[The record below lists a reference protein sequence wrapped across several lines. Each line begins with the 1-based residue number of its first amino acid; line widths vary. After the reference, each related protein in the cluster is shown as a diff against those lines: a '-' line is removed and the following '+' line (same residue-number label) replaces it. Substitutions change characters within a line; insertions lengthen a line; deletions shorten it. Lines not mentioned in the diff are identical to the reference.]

1 MQPALPDLASIPPR
15 RIRPSRA
22 TKSDPLPFVT
32 DEYSI
37 LASRSPSVSP
47 EHSRANSFSTSEP
60 QPEFRSTYPT
70 LGAVAHHIT
79 SSVEDAD
86 SSPETTN
93 LLQETFREDLQ
104 SAGFT
109 MVRQKSFKVA
119 PQPTLNEEAP
129 TTTATGSR
137 YSVLA
142 IEEPESDD
150 DVDCDV
156 PDASPPVI
164 AEKQPTNNKKKNR
177 KPKKNKKKRT
187 DVKPPGHGQA
197 NAAPNRYVEKFWNM
211 VQQRKPK
218 AGAKGRAKVKGNV
231 GGGRR
236 LLNIIL
242 RPEILILIAWVVLAT
257 LVKRIFKIQT
267 GHN

>member
-1 MQPALPDLASIPPR
+1 
-15 RIRPSRA
+15 
-22 TKSDPLPFVT
+22 
-32 DEYSI
+32 
-37 LASRSPSVSP
+37 
-47 EHSRANSFSTSEP
+47 
-60 QPEFRSTYPT
+60 
-70 LGAVAHHIT
+70 VAHH
-79 SSVEDAD
+79 SSSSAEDAD
-86 SSPETTN
+86 SSSETSN
-93 LLQETFREDLQ
+93 LPQETFREDLQ

-109 MVRQKSFKVA
+109 MVRQKSSKFA
-119 PQPTLNEEAP
+119 PQATPYEEAP
-129 TTTATGSR
+129 TATATGSR

-150 DVDCDV
+150 DMDCDV

-187 DVKPPGHGQA
+187 DIKPPGHGQA

-211 VQQRKPK
+211 VQQRKPN
-218 AGAKGRAKVKGNV
+218 AGAKGGAKAKGNV

-242 RPEILILIAWVVLAT
+242 RPEILILIAWFVLAT
-257 LVKRIFKIQT
+257 LVKKIFKIEVGQ
-267 GHN
+267 N

>member
-32 DEYSI
+32 DKTSI

-60 QPEFRSTYPT
+60 QPEFRLTYST
-70 LGAVAHHIT
+70 LGAVAHH
-79 SSVEDAD
+79 SSSSAEEAD
-86 SSPETTN
+86 GSP
-93 LLQETFREDLQ
+93 QETFREDLQ

-109 MVRQKSFKVA
+109 MVRQKSSKFA
-119 PQPTLNEEAP
+119 PQATPNEEAP
-129 TTTATGSR
+129 TATVTGSR

-142 IEEPESDD
+142 IEELESDD
-150 DVDCDV
+150 DVNCEA
-156 PDASPPVI
+156 PDASPLVI
-164 AEKQPTNNKKKNR
+164 AEKQPTNNKKKDR

-187 DVKPPGHGQA
+187 DVKPSGHGHA
-197 NAAPNRYVEKFWNM
+197 DAAPDRHDEKFWNM
-211 VQQRKPK
+211 VRQRKPK
-218 AGAKGRAKVKGNV
+218 AAAKGGAKAKENV
-231 GGGRR
+231 GRGRR

-242 RPEILILIAWVVLAT
+242 RPEILILIAWVVLAA
-257 LVKRIFKIQT
+257 LVKRIFKIQV